1 VSAPA
6 PDPLTLVLSFSG
18 WCIVRL
24 PTDPDPTDE
33 PRGVSGYTFAFAG
46 EPDLDRIIYL
56 QPPPNFTPRS
66 HTPPLGV
73 TVTSAVRTD
82 GVDVPAMVGATV
94 DLLNG
99 PMLQNRNWTLTLPGY
114 EPIVPF
120 DLRIDGGATLERSAP
135 LNPHDVQQPVWQ
147 VPQPLLMA
155 QGAHGME
162 YEPATI
168 GEATGVW
175 DSLRVVEQRLTDLQA
190 ELEHTTDQTARTAL
204 EGRIAELTFAA
215 ANPRDRR
222 VLARY
227 FVERFGFPMV
237 GSAFVADANKVLG
250 GTIDRNDPW
259 MINFWFGAWD
269 PDLLCMFMKGALEV
283 PYAAG

>member
-1 VSAPA
+1 MSAPA
-6 PDPLTLVLSFSG
+6 ADPLTLVLAFSG
-18 WCIVRL
+18 WCILRL

-33 PRGVSGYTFAFAG
+33 LRGVSGYTFAFAG
-46 EPDLDRIIYL
+46 EPDLDRIIYP

-73 TVTSAVRTD
+73 KVTSAMRTD
-82 GVDVPAMVGATV
+82 GVEIPAMVGANV

-99 PMLQNRNWTLTLPGY
+99 PMLENRNWTLTLPGY

-135 LNPHDVQQPVWQ
+135 LNPQNTQQPVWQ
-147 VPQPLLMA
+147 VPQPMLMA

-175 DSLRVVEQRLTDLQA
+175 DSLRVVERRLADLQA
-190 ELEHTTDQTARTAL
+190 ELEQTTDEAARTAL
-204 EGRIAELTFAA
+204 EGRIAELTFATS
-215 ANPRDRR
+215 NPHDRR

-237 GSAFVADANKVLG
+237 GSAFVDDAKKVLG
-250 GTIDRNDPW
+250 GTIDRTDPW